1 MLMLKKINMDFSL
14 EEQMD
19 IELILAEASAY
30 GMSAE
35 VEEYAQRYLSEGC
48 TPVEAYQHAYYEW
61 IK

>member
-1 MLMLKKINMDFSL
+1 MLKKINMEFSL

-19 IELILAEASAY
+19 IELILTEASAY
-30 GMSAE
+30 GLSAE
-35 VEEYAQRYLSEGC
+35 VEEYAQKYLSEGC

>member
-1 MLMLKKINMDFSL
+1 MLKKINMEFSL

-19 IELILAEASAY
+19 IELILVEASAY
-30 GMSAE
+30 GLSAE

>member
-1 MLMLKKINMDFSL
+1 MRSNITI

-19 IELILAEASAY
+19 IELILTEASAY

-35 VEEYAQRYLSEGC
+35 VEEYAQRYLSEGF

>member
-1 MLMLKKINMDFSL
+1 MLKKINMDFSL

-19 IELILAEASAY
+19 IELILTEASAY
-30 GMSAE
+30 GLSAE

>member
-1 MLMLKKINMDFSL
+1 MLKKINMDFSL

-30 GMSAE
+30 GLSAE
-35 VEEYAQRYLSEGC
+35 VEEYAQKYLSEGC

>member
-19 IELILAEASAY
+19 IELILTEASAY
-30 GMSAE
+30 GLSAE
-35 VEEYAQRYLSEGC
+35 VEEYAQKYLSEGC

>member
-1 MLMLKKINMDFSL
+1 MSFTI

-19 IELILAEASAY
+19 IELILTEASAY
-30 GMSAE
+30 GLSAE

-48 TPVEAYQHAYYEW
+48 TPVEDYEHAYNEW

>member
-1 MLMLKKINMDFSL
+1 MLKKINMNFSL

-19 IELILAEASAY
+19 IELILTEASAY

-35 VEEYAQRYLSEGC
+35 VEEYAQKYLSEGC
-48 TPVEAYQHAYYEW
+48 TPVEAYEFAYNEW

>member
-1 MLMLKKINMDFSL
+1 MEFSL

-30 GMSAE
+30 GLSAE
-35 VEEYAQRYLSEGC
+35 IEEYAQRYLSEGC
-48 TPVEAYQHAYYEW
+48 TPVEAYHNAYYEW

>member
-1 MLMLKKINMDFSL
+1 MYLKKINMEFSL

-19 IELILAEASAY
+19 IELILTEASAY

-35 VEEYAQRYLSEGC
+35 VEEYAQKYLSEGC

>member
-1 MLMLKKINMDFSL
+1 MLKKINMDFSL

-30 GMSAE
+30 GLSAE

>member
-1 MLMLKKINMDFSL
+1 MSFTI

-19 IELILAEASAY
+19 IELILTEASAY
-30 GMSAE
+30 GLSAE

>member
-1 MLMLKKINMDFSL
+1 MIFSL

-19 IELILAEASAY
+19 IELILTEASAY

-35 VEEYAQRYLSEGC
+35 VELYAHKYLSEGC
-48 TPVEAYQHAYYEW
+48 TPVEAYQHAYNEW

>member
-1 MLMLKKINMDFSL
+1 MLKKINMNFSL

-30 GMSAE
+30 GLSAE

>member
-1 MLMLKKINMDFSL
+1 MLKKINMVFSL

-30 GMSAE
+30 GLSAE

>member
-1 MLMLKKINMDFSL
+1 MLKKINMVFSL

-30 GMSAE
+30 GLSAE

-48 TPVEAYQHAYYEW
+48 TPVEAYQYAYYEW

>member
-1 MLMLKKINMDFSL
+1 MLKKINMDFSL

>member
-1 MLMLKKINMDFSL
+1 MEFSL

-19 IELILAEASAY
+19 IELILTEASAY
-30 GMSAE
+30 GLSAE

-48 TPVEAYQHAYYEW
+48 TPVEAYQHAYCEW

>member
-1 MLMLKKINMDFSL
+1 MLFSL

-19 IELILAEASAY
+19 IELILVEASAY

-35 VEEYAQRYLSEGC
+35 VELYAQKYLSEGC
-48 TPVEAYQHAYYEW
+48 TPVEAYQHAYNEW

>member
-1 MLMLKKINMDFSL
+1 MLKKINMGFSL

-19 IELILAEASAY
+19 IELILVEASAY
-30 GMSAE
+30 GLSAE